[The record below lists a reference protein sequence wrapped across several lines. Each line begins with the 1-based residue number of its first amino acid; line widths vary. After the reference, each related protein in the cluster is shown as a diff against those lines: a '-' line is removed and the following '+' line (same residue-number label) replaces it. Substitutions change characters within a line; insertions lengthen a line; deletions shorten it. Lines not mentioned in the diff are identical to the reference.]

1 MKYCG
6 VIKMESYKDLIPR
19 NKYDF
24 KRVERLKNLDRNKI
38 LPLLPDLLVFTQD
51 MNWPVAPDILEI
63 LLNFPTEIEPYI
75 QDVLTL
81 DDDNWKWF
89 ILHFL
94 VIELPVESKVHFKEY
109 LKRVVEKPTKNE
121 LAEEL
126 PEIANEILKTI

>member
-6 VIKMESYKDLIPR
+6 VIKVESYKDLIPR
-19 NKYDF
+19 NKNDF
-24 KRVERLKNLDRNKI
+24 KRVEKLKNLDRNNI

-51 MNWPVAPDILEI
+51 MNWPIATDILEI
-63 LLNFPTEIEPYI
+63 LLTFPIEIVPHI
-75 QDVLTL
+75 QDVLSS

-94 VIELPVESKVHFKEY
+94 ISELPVESKVHFKEY
-109 LKRVVEKPTKNE
+109 LKRVAEKPTKSE

-126 PEIANEILKTI
+126 PEIANKILKAI

>member
-6 VIKMESYKDLIPR
+6 VNKVESYKDLIPR
-19 NKYDF
+19 NKKDF
-24 KRVERLKNLDRNKI
+24 KRVEKLKNLDRNKI

-51 MNWPVAPDILEI
+51 MNWPVAPAILEI
-63 LLNFPTEIEPYI
+63 LLTFPTEIVPHV
-75 QDVLTL
+75 QDFLSS

-94 VIELPVESKVHFKEY
+94 ISELPEESKVHFKEY
-109 LKRVVEKPTKNE
+109 LKRVAENPTKNE